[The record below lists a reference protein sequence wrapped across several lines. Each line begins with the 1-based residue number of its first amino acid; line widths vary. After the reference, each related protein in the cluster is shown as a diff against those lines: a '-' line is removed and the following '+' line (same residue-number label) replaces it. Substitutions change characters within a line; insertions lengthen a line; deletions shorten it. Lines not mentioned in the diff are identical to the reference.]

1 MASPQAAQRVKKR
14 KPRDLHDLLW
24 AWGKWRNTLAKGL
37 GYSDASNIHRA
48 IVYGAYLPC
57 GTTNIVPLYFPDHE
71 VTQLD
76 QQIIKLPKQDKE
88 ILMYR
93 YIGGCSFAD
102 IGYYINKYKSYAQY
116 QLRRIERKL
125 HLP

>member
-1 MASPQAAQRVKKR
+1 MESAQGARRVRKR
-14 KPRDLHDLLW
+14 KPRDIHDLLW

-37 GYSDASNIHRA
+37 GYSETSSEHRA
-48 IVYGAYLPC
+48 ILYGVYLPC
-57 GTTNIVPLYFPDHE
+57 GTANIVPLYFPDHE
-71 VTQLD
+71 VTELD
-76 QQIIKLPKQDKE
+76 QQIVKLPEQDKI

-102 IGYYINKYKSYAQY
+102 IGHYIDKYKSYAQY

-125 HLP
+125 RLP